1 MKPRIRKV
9 DGFWRCTTPDA
20 QGIGVTPKHAHGEF
34 MDVSINELLAK
45 VEADRRE
52 WQRREIEYA
61 TQTATIQMRTLMAA
75 HGLVTDDDGK
85 VIKDLLMGSYLER
98 AAPATA
104 PAPASVSQT
113 PKQAPRWWEFWK

>member
-20 QGIGVTPKHAHGEF
+20 QGIGATPRLAYGEF
-34 MDVSINELLAK
+34 MDVSIDALMAK
-45 VEADRRE
+45 VEADRME

-61 TQTATIQMRTLMAA
+61 TETATIQMRTMMAA
-75 HGLVTDDDGK
+75 HGLVTDEDGR
-85 VIKDLLMGSYLER
+85 VVKDLLVESYLGT
-98 AAPATA
+98 AAAAAT